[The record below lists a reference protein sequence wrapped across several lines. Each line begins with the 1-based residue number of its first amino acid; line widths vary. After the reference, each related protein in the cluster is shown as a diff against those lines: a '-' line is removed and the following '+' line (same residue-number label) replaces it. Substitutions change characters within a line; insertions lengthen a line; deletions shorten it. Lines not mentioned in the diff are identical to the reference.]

1 MQRKEEIR
9 LLIRYFV
16 CRYTSKLA
24 EIETVFKVNIV
35 KRSNICSD
43 VLHPKITVYN
53 IEDIVFGDGMGLWC
67 FNTTFNNISARS
79 WRSVLFVEETCVP
92 GEKHRPV
99 ASN

>member
-1 MQRKEEIR
+1 VQRKEEIR

-24 EIETVFKVNIV
+24 EIKTVFKVNIV
-35 KRSNICSD
+35 KRTNIFSD

-67 FNTTFNNISARS
+67 FNTTFNNISAIS
-79 WRSVLFVEETCVP
+79 WRSVLLVEETCVT
-92 GEKHRPV
+92 GENQTCRK
-99 ASN
+99 